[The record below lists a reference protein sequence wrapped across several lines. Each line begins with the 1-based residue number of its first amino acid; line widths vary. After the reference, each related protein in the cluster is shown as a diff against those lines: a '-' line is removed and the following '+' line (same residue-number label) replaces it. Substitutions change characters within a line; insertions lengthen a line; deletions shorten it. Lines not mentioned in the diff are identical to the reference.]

1 MFCILE
7 KLPLDLKSEKV
18 TQIIDMPT
26 GEPIVYEP
34 GGYKQQS
41 LTLNIGIKD
50 ISPEHLININNWL
63 SGYGR
68 LIFSND
74 PDKHYLAVA
83 NNAMTGNRLI
93 ERFGKI
99 PVQFTVMPFK
109 RDNDD
114 TFHEIS
120 LIQNPYGSWDGNTG
134 GDNDHPAGTASAKP
148 TIKVYGTGDLHLTH
162 HKTGIDI
169 DVVGVDTY
177 CIIDLPSCKVYDKNN
192 NVILDRVTG
201 NIDDIINSPGDEG
214 RITVSSWV
222 TKVEVKFNRRW
233 L

>member
-26 GEPIVYEP
+26 GEPIAYEP
-34 GGYKQQS
+34 GGYKQQP

-99 PVQFTVMPFK
+99 PVQFTVMPF
-109 RDNDD
+109 
-114 TFHEIS
+114 
-120 LIQNPYGSWDGNTG
+120 
-134 GDNDHPAGTASAKP
+134 
-148 TIKVYGTGDLHLTH
+148 
-162 HKTGIDI
+162 
-169 DVVGVDTY
+169 
-177 CIIDLPSCKVYDKNN
+177 
-192 NVILDRVTG
+192 
-201 NIDDIINSPGDEG
+201 
-214 RITVSSWV
+214 
-222 TKVEVKFNRRW
+222 
-233 L
+233 